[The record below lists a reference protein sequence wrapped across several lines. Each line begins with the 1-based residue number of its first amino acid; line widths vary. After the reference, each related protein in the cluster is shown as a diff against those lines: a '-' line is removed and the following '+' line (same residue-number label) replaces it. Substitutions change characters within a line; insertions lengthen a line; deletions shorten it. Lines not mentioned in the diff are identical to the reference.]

1 MKISTKSQNS
11 IKQNKEKDNYTHA
24 HTRKEKFSI
33 LKILIE
39 SKLHI
44 KANWKKKKK
53 CCNDAVYKY
62 SNYATLLF
70 G

>member
-11 IKQNKEKDNYTHA
+11 IKQNKEKDNYIHA
-24 HTRKEKFSI
+24 HSRKEKISI
-33 LKILIE
+33 LKIVIE

-44 KANWKKKKK
+44 KNNWKKK